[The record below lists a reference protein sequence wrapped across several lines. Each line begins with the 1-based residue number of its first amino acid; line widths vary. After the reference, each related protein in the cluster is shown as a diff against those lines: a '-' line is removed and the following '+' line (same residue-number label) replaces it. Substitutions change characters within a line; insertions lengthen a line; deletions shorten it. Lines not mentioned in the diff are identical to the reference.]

1 MKLGNLVPFSMDV
14 NIGQFYENKF
24 RIEERL
30 KIISKVL
37 LIISPHD
44 FISKIRYDFRKI
56 KETKLL
62 SQRNKIISSH

>member
-1 MKLGNLVPFSMDV
+1 MKLGNLVPYSMDII
-14 NIGQFYENKF
+14 IGQFYENKF

-30 KIISKVL
+30 IRKVL

-56 KETKLL
+56 KETKLI

>member
-1 MKLGNLVPFSMDV
+1 MKLGNLVPYSMDV
-14 NIGQFYENKF
+14 IIGQFYENKF

-56 KETKLL
+56 K
-62 SQRNKIISSH
+62 